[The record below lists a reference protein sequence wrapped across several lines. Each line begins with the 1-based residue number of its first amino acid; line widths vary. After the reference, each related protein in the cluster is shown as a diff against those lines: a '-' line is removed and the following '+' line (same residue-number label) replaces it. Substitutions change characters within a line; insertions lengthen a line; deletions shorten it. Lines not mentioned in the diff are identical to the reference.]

1 MNICQFH
8 APAAHLGRVFI
19 PARALQTRVAAG
31 AWNHAL
37 TDLHKK
43 PALFDDAEI
52 ILLIEAVNVNDY

>member
-8 APAAHLGRVFI
+8 APAAHLRRVFI
-19 PARALQTRVAAG
+19 PARALHGGAG
-31 AWNHAL
+31 AWNDAL

-52 ILLIEAVNVNDY
+52 ILLIEAVNVSDY

>member
-31 AWNHAL
+31 V
-37 TDLHKK
+37 
-43 PALFDDAEI
+43 PAPGTMH
-52 ILLIEAVNVNDY
+52 